1 MGTCE
6 LGKLRLLQARSQSTQ
21 PPAQSTQRRVDRRQL
36 SCQQIGPDELEKF
49 AKCHSVVGVGHR
61 GDREDLQQTGRV
73 PRALGIGV
81 FEGRQAGRRRAI
93 MSGKRPWR
101 IAVVR
106 ARGKHSEGY
115 PREGHPR
122 YVKDG
127 TVPQS
132 IGKGRALMHNHI
144 RHSLD
149 MPCGENGFRAWT
161 DDRPPLGFKR
171 CGCGWSGLPHY
182 SATPDYRCEPRSRLP
197 Q

>member
-1 MGTCE
+1 M
-6 LGKLRLLQARSQSTQ
+6 
-21 PPAQSTQRRVDRRQL
+21 D
-36 SCQQIGPDELEKF
+36 I
-49 AKCHSVVGVGHR
+49 
-61 GDREDLQQTGRV
+61 RE
-73 PRALGIGV
+73 I
-81 FEGRQAGRRRAI
+81 RRR
-93 MSGKRPWR
+93 
-101 IAVVR
+101 
-106 ARGKHSEGY
+106 
-115 PREGHPR
+115 PRERSIMKRSDHPR

-149 MPCGENGFRAWT
+149 MPSGENGFRAWT

-197 Q
+197 AMIHPLGMG